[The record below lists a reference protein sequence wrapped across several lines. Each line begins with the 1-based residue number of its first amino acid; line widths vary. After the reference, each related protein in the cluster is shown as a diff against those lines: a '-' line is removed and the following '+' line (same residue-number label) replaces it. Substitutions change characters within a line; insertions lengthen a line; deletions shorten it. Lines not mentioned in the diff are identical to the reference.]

1 MDALT
6 DLEKLAGLKKKGV
19 ITNAEFEE
27 QKKAILS
34 AQIQAKQVQLQKS
47 GALYLVLAFLVGIFG
62 IHNFYVGRWVR
73 GLIQLILTLLSPI
86 SLLISL
92 FGVCIWVIVEMI
104 VTKTDVRGMPLT
116 PAPVLRGVLTA
127 ILLILLLLPVLTVF
141 IIGGIAGYTQA
152 MWDVEVDGI
161 IYRIEGDGDTPPTEQ
176 EARDAVKKYQA
187 NASLDYM
194 MMCAVTAQASF
205 SDGSVN
211 TVPCSELIDEEVPD
225 ALAQDFYFIDQGTEL
240 VTVMTFKDEQSA
252 ALVREQSSDALIL
265 TGTDSR
271 VYVRI
276 PY

>member
-1 MDALT
+1 MNALT
-6 DLEKLAGLKKKGV
+6 DLEKLAALKKKGV
-19 ITNAEFEE
+19 ITDAEFEE
-27 QKKAILS
+27 QKKALLS
-34 AQIQAKQVQLQKS
+34 AQIQAKQVQIQKS
-47 GALYLVLAFLVGIFG
+47 GAVYLVLAFLLGIFG
-62 IHNFYVGRWVR
+62 VHNFYIGRWVR
-73 GLIQLILTLLSPI
+73 GLIQLILTLLSPF

-152 MWDVEVDGI
+152 M
-161 IYRIEGDGDTPPTEQ
+161 
-176 EARDAVKKYQA
+176 KKYQA

-252 ALVREQSSDALIL
+252 ALVREQSSDVLIL